1 MRPLA
6 VQAGKLLVLAALGAF
21 PFVVHAGL
29 MMGQATPYA
38 AVLSMV
44 QLVAIG
50 VFVVVLFVAHH
61 RWLAVATA
69 AGLGLVALWARSAQ
83 LGAVAAAGT
92 VHAVVYIALLAAFGL
107 TLLPGRVA
115 LVTALARKI
124 HGAIPDDMAVY
135 TRGVTWAWCGFFA
148 AQLVGSLTLLLFA
161 PLVVWSLFVNV
172 LNFPLIVLMFAAE
185 SCYRVVGLKNRPRYG
200 LADMMV
206 IWAYI
211 KASLSTETKSG

>member
-6 VQAGKLLVLAALGAF
+6 VQAGKVLMLVTLGAF
-21 PFVVHAGL
+21 PFIVHAGL

-38 AVLSMV
+38 AVLSLA
-44 QLVAIG
+44 QLLTIG
-50 VFVVVLFVAHH
+50 VFVVILFIANH
-61 RWLAVATA
+61 RWLALAVAV
-69 AGLGLVALWARSAQ
+69 GLGLVALWARSAQ

-92 VHAVVYIALLAAFGL
+92 VHAVIYIALLAVFGL

-115 LVTALARKI
+115 LITALARKI
-124 HGAIPDDMAVY
+124 HGTIPDDMAAY
-135 TRGVTWAWCGFFA
+135 TRGVTWAWCCFFA

-161 PLVVWSLFVNV
+161 PLVAWSLFVNV
-172 LNFPLIVLMFAAE
+172 LNFPLIVLMFVAE
-185 SCYRVVGLKNRPRYG
+185 SCYRVVGLRNRPRYG
-200 LADMMV
+200 LAEMMV